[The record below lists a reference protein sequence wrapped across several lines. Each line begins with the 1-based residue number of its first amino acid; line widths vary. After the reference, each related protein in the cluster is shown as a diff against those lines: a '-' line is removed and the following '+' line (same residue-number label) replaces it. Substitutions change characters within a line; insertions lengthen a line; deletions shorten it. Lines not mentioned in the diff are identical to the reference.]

1 MESLANALAITGF
14 DPAKLIVLFF
24 FLIVIY
30 VAYRLI
36 DGWLGSPWI
45 KKVADEIALYEK
57 ISALSSNGSAEKT
70 DWESLLKLKQHI
82 NLTICRHTTR
92 MEHIKQ
98 FVDMFQFTVIGLVSY
113 GVVILWQLI
122 WDEIDTA
129 NKDQV
134 LLFIIVF
141 VLLFITLL
149 LLDLLRIAWVY
160 KIYPALKLYIRTY
173 RIKREASKLAKGS
186 KTNFENLQK
195 IERAVSVIV
204 SEISP
209 LDLDQHSREALAQIR
224 KLAQKQVEDEETIR
238 QNAVDRQAKYTEL
251 LDSGSLNRL
260 TRANIQQLEA
270 SNLETIKNTEQAIE
284 MLQKIDKHLAK

>member
-1 MESLANALAITGF
+1 M
-14 DPAKLIVLFF
+14 
-24 FLIVIY
+24 
-30 VAYRLI
+30 
-36 DGWLGSPWI
+36 
-45 KKVADEIALYEK
+45 
-57 ISALSSNGSAEKT
+57 
-70 DWESLLKLKQHI
+70 
-82 NLTICRHTTR
+82 
-92 MEHIKQ
+92 
-98 FVDMFQFTVIGLVSY
+98 
-113 GVVILWQLI
+113 
-122 WDEIDTA
+122 
-129 NKDQV
+129 
-134 LLFIIVF
+134 
-141 VLLFITLL
+141 
-149 LLDLLRIAWVY
+149 LDLLRIAWVY

>member
-1 MESLANALAITGF
+1 M
-14 DPAKLIVLFF
+14 
-24 FLIVIY
+24 FLRIVIY

-122 WDEIDTA
+122 WGEIDTA